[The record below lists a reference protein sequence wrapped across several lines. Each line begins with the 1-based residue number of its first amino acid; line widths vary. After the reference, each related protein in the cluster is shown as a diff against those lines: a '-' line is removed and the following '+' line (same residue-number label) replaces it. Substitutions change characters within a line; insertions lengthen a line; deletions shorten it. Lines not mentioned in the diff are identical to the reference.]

1 MCHWIILKL
10 CPLWCILT
18 LCPVIIT
25 NQKWLKIC
33 LRNDLYCVQWGIK
46 THAHS
51 LMVKNYW
58 KIKYCQPSLWFA
70 SVSCKQQVVWWQ
82 ATSGLVQSADGT
94 AWKPTAAKCWN
105 HHSLV
110 LVTTMPPSANCQQ
123 LCREFRSLHN
133 HLLTYAKCLLTCIKQ
148 H

>member
-70 SVSCKQQVVWWQ
+70 SVSMQTTGSMMTGYVRTRSVSWWYCLEANSSKMLKSPLTGSCYYNAPVCKLPAIMQRIQELTQ
-82 ATSGLVQSADGT
+82 
-94 AWKPTAAKCWN
+94 P
-105 HHSLV
+105 
-110 LVTTMPPSANCQQ
+110 
-123 LCREFRSLHN
+123 
-133 HLLTYAKCLLTCIKQ
+133 LTYLRKVLT
-148 H
+148 HLH

>member
-94 AWKPTAAKCWN
+94 A
-105 HHSLV
+105 LE
-110 LVTTMPPSANCQQ
+110 ANSSKMLKSPLTGSCYYNAPVCKLPAIMQRIQ
-123 LCREFRSLHN
+123 ELTQP
-133 HLLTYAKCLLTCIKQ
+133 LTYLCKVLT
-148 H
+148 HSH